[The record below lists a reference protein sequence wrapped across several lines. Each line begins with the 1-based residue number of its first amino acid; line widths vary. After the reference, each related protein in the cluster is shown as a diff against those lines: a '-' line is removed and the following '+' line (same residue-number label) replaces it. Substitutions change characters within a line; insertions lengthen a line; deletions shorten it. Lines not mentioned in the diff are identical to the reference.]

1 MIRILKF
8 LRGYVQIKV
17 WGVAPERFLNLCGN
31 KNILLW
37 DIKRDGEIYYMCISL
52 AGFRQLKGIARKT
65 RTRVV
70 IQKRYGLP
78 FLLPEIFARKMF
90 LIGLFAACFFWFWS
104 SFYVWDITIEGNYA
118 ITEDVF
124 ISFLET
130 EGVKVGVKT
139 KSIDIDK
146 LEKKIRSQFREITW
160 TTAKLSGTTLYIAVK
175 ENDGILTQ
183 KGVFEAADLHAEKDG
198 RIVSM
203 IVRAG
208 IPQVKIGDSVEM
220 GDLLVSGKIP
230 VYNED
235 TTVKKYQYT
244 KADADIYVERIR
256 EVYETLPFDYIK
268 KEYTGRICK
277 RYSVILGGKIYT
289 LGGKPA
295 FRYYDEFSNT
305 KELVPLKG
313 LRLPVILG
321 VVICREYQNKECSY
335 SLSEAEMLLQKKY
348 SVFLAGL
355 EEKGVQIIEK
365 NVTIDTRSGMW
376 VLKGQLRVREKI
388 GTELP
393 IEME

>member
-17 WGVAPERFLNLCGN
+17 WGFAPERFLNLCGN

-230 VYNED
+230 AYNED

>member
-17 WGVAPERFLNLCGN
+17 WGFAPERFLNLCGN

-90 LIGLFAACFFWFWS
+90 LTGLFFACFFWLWS
-104 SFYVWDITIEGNYA
+104 SFYVWNITIEGNYA

-130 EGVKVGVKT
+130 EGVKVGVKA
-139 KSIDIDK
+139 KSIDIEK

-160 TTAKLSGTTLYIAVK
+160 TSAKLSGTTLYIAVK

-183 KGVFEAADLHAEKDG
+183 RGVLEAADLHAERDG

-235 TTVKKYQYT
+235 TTIKKYQYT

-295 FRYYDEFSNT
+295 FRYYDEFSTT
-305 KELVPLKG
+305 KELEPLKG
-313 LRLPVILG
+313 VKLPVTLG

>member
-17 WGVAPERFLNLCGN
+17 WGFAPERFLNLCGN

-37 DIKRDGEIYYMCISL
+37 DIKRDREIYYMCISL

-90 LIGLFAACFFWFWS
+90 LIGLFVACFFWLWS
-104 SFYVWDITIEGNYA
+104 SFYVWNITIEGNYA

-130 EGVKVGVKT
+130 EGVKVGVKA
-139 KSIDIDK
+139 KSIDIEK

-160 TTAKLSGTTLYIAVK
+160 TSAKLSGTTLYIAVK

-183 KGVFEAADLHAEKDG
+183 KGVLEAADLHAEKDG

-235 TTVKKYQYT
+235 TTIKKYQYA

-256 EVYETLPFDYIK
+256 EVYETLPFDYMK

-295 FRYYDEFSNT
+295 FRYYDEFSTT
-305 KELVPLKG
+305 KELEPLKG
-313 LRLPVILG
+313 LKLPVTLG